1 MKEGRDKWVLK
12 KLNDWVK
19 KTDEEPLNRPFYKEI
34 GLKGGKKFVGS
45 SRKAKKV
52 KVDNQL
58 LVLQDLAII
67 KKIWR

>member
-19 KTDEEPLNRPFYKEI
+19 KTDEEPLNRPFYKQI

-45 SRKAKKV
+45 
-52 KVDNQL
+52 
-58 LVLQDLAII
+58 
-67 KKIWR
+67 